1 MKVVHR
7 TLGVSLVE
15 VMVTMML
22 ISMAAAG
29 MMSTCAHIRSTASR
43 AEAEQAAW
51 RLASEFS
58 EWLRRRGDQSLGK
71 LPEDP
76 FDLLM
81 SAESSREC
89 YSAACHPAE
98 AAMFYLKDW
107 ARRLRAQLPGVR
119 LMLCHGLP
127 EQQVMSGNDRG
138 TCGAV
143 INDEYVV
150 WFRLAWSRKISARD
164 RVSTIELSV
173 RRAT

>member
-29 MMSTCAHIRSTASR
+29 MISACAHIRSTASR
-43 AEAEQAAW
+43 ANAEQAAT

-76 FDLLM
+76 FALLM
-81 SAESSREC
+81 AAERSREC
-89 YSAACHPAE
+89 YSAACRPAE
-98 AAMFYLKDW
+98 AAMFYLRDW
-107 ARRLRAQLPGVR
+107 ARRLRAQLPGAR

-127 EQQVMSGNDRG
+127 EKQLMSGTDRG
-138 TCGAV
+138 ACNDV
-143 INDEYVV
+143 IRDEHVL
-150 WFRLAWSRKISARD
+150 WFRLAWPRKLSERD
-164 RVSTIELSV
+164 RVSTIEFSV